1 MKKNTSLGITAP
13 DQPLRGNSARTCE
26 EARGRLANWLREAE
40 ATNKQANQLSAV
52 AIASLRF
59 HCFYTKG
66 VDLCFVAMRFGDF
79 RFFFIRRLLDKQL
92 AIEEGRRRPPQAVP
106 TTTTWEL
113 RINNTGKR
121 WIRITK
127 TSDAST
133 GPGVFPRDD
142 VCITDDH
149 PKKRTA

>member
-1 MKKNTSLGITAP
+1 MGTTAL

-59 HCFYTKG
+59 HCLRRGLIFALLLC
-66 VDLCFVAMRFGDF
+66 DLGIFG
-79 RFFFIRRLLDKQL
+79 FFIRRLLDKQL

-106 TTTTWEL
+106 TTTWEL